1 MESRPRV
8 VKSWSNGILVSAV
21 AGFVETFPESLL
33 LLPNRMAGEE
43 MAHHLAASAGVHAI
57 TLVELAAELARPAM
71 ATRGLGPLSRLGRE
85 AVAARVIHAADSER
99 ELKYFGPVA
108 KSPGFARA
116 LARTVSELRLAGVRP
131 ASLSGTSASA
141 DDLSRLL
148 RRYEDELLERRLV
161 DLADV
166 LALAAE
172 AAHESRHRL
181 LDLPVAMLDASLDT
195 PAHRELARAVTAHAP
210 HVLAAVPATDTYA
223 EQILGVPAED
233 LDPAALRNSLEHMR
247 RFLFSPLAPEA
258 APEDGRFQMFSAP
271 GEGLEAVEIVRR
283 ILRLARSGT
292 RFDQVAIL
300 LRNPERYQPMIEEA
314 LRRARIPAYFSRG
327 TARPEPAGRA
337 FLALLACAAERLS
350 ASRFAEYLSL
360 GQVPEPQPAGAPP
373 ASPLTWIGA
382 EPGPDDELLGAASRA
397 EAEASEDTSTGR
409 PRSLNGWEKLLVD
422 AAVIGSRDRWQR
434 RLAGLRAELELQKGL
449 LEQTDPDRAAS
460 IVRRLETLGDLEHF
474 ALPVIET
481 LAALPDAAPWSEWQ
495 HHLERLARTVLRDP
509 DPVLAVLAEFEPM
522 GDVGPAS
529 LEEVF
534 EVLSERLRFL
544 RRDPPRRR
552 WGRVFVGP
560 VEEARGC
567 EFGVV
572 FLPGLSEGL
581 FPRRALE
588 DPLLLDDFRRALNA
602 ELPLRAS
609 RAEEERLR
617 LHGAAGAARDFFIA
631 SYSRM
636 DVAEARPR
644 VPSFYALEL
653 PRAIQGSLPALKD
666 FERLAREAAPAR
678 LNRPAPLDIADAI
691 DDAEYDVVAIE
702 KAQSG
707 SPGGA
712 RYLVEANAHLA
723 RSLRARWTRWKPAWK
738 EADGLITSERSALDA
753 LAEHRLTARPWSPSA
768 LERFAVCPYRFAL
781 AGIHGL
787 RPREESA
794 PLEQLDPL
802 TRGAL
807 FHAVQFALLGDLRDA
822 GLLPVDPAHLE
833 QALEHA
839 DAALVRVAG
848 EYEEQLAPAI
858 PRVWRSGIEDLR
870 TDLRGWLQHA
880 AQNDQEWMPAH
891 FELGFGLEGLGLKWS
906 GARGPE
912 SVRDPASAR
921 EPVSLAEGV
930 RLRGSI
936 DLVERHTARQVLRIT
951 DHKTG
956 KPLERPPAFVGGG
969 KALQPLLY
977 SLAASILL
985 GQPVESGRLFY
996 STQRGG
1002 YQQMGVPVNDRARG
1016 FLARFLG
1023 DVDGSIAG
1031 GFLPPAPEKDACEYC
1046 DYRVVCGP
1054 YEEQRTVRKD
1064 RRDERMEALI
1074 EIRGMA

>member
-1 MESRPRV
+1 MATPSRQRV
-8 VKSWSNGILVSAV
+8 IQSWSNGILISAV
-21 AGFVETFPESLL
+21 ARFVEAYPESLL
-33 LLPNRMAGEE
+33 LLPNRMAYEG
-43 MAHHLAASAGVHAI
+43 MAHHGASVVGVHAM
-57 TLVELAAELARPAM
+57 TVVELAAELARPAM
-71 ATRGLGPLSRLGRE
+71 AARGLGPLSRLGRE
-85 AVAARVIHAADSER
+85 AVAARIIHLAYSGR
-99 ELKYFGPVA
+99 ELKYFEPVA
-108 KSPGFARA
+108 RSPGFSRA
-116 LARTVSELRLAGVRP
+116 LAVTIADLRMAQVPPADLAGR
-131 ASLSGTSASA
+131 SASA
-141 DDLSRLL
+141 DDLARLL
-148 RRYEDELLERRLV
+148 QRYEHELQQRQLV
-161 DLADV
+161 DLAGILN
-166 LALAAE
+166 LATEGARD
-172 AAHESRHRL
+172 SPNRL
-181 LDLPVAMLDASLDT
+181 LGLPVALLDPALDT
-195 PAHRELARAVTAHAP
+195 PAHRQLVRAITARAS
-210 HVLAAVPATDTYA
+210 HVLAAAPGTDSYA
-223 EQILGVPAED
+223 EQILEVDAENLDQGPAGT
-233 LDPAALRNSLEHMR
+233 SLEHLR
-247 RFLFSPLAPEA
+247 RFLFLPSAPEP
-258 APEDGRFQMFSAP
+258 APRRAPDDGRFQLFSAP
-271 GEGLEAVEIVRR
+271 GEGLEAVEIARR
-283 ILRLARSGT
+283 ILRLARAGR
-292 RFDQVAIL
+292 RFDEIAIL
-300 LRNPERYQPMIEEA
+300 LRNPDRYQPMVEEA
-314 LRRARIPAYFSRG
+314 LRRAKVPAYFSRG

-360 GQVPEPQPAGAPP
+360 GQVPEPASRVTPAEWVGADP
-373 ASPLTWIGA
+373 GA
-382 EPGPDDELLGAASRA
+382 DDELLSDGLRADTAGPEEAANGLS
-397 EAEASEDTSTGR
+397 
-409 PRSLNGWEKLLVD
+409 RSLNGWEKLLVD
-422 AAVIGSRDRWQR
+422 AAVISGDRWKR

-449 LEQTDPDRAAS
+449 LEQTEPDRAAS
-460 IVRRLETLGDLEHF
+460 ITRRLESLGELEHF
-474 ALPVIET
+474 ALPLIET
-481 LAALPDAAPWSEWQ
+481 LAVLPVAASWSEWEQ
-495 HHLERLARTVLRDP
+495 HLGNLARKALRDP

-544 RRDPPRRR
+544 RRDPPRRH

-588 DPLLLDDFRRALNA
+588 DPLLLDDFRREMNA
-602 ELPLRAS
+602 QLPLRAG
-609 RAEEERLR
+609 RAEEERRR
-617 LHGAAGAARDFFIA
+617 LHVAAGAARDLFVA

-678 LNRPAPLDIADAI
+678 LNRPAPLEAGEAI
-691 DDAEYDVVAIE
+691 DDAEYDVVALEGAGE
-702 KAQSG
+702 KVQAG
-707 SPGGA
+707 TPGGA

-723 RSLRARWTRWKPAWK
+723 RSLRARWTRWKTTWR
-738 EADGLITSERSALDA
+738 EADGLITADRAALDV

-781 AGIHGL
+781 AGIFGL
-787 RPREESA
+787 RPRDEAA

-807 FHAVQFALLGDLRDA
+807 FHAVQFALLRDLQDG
-822 GLLPVDPAHLE
+822 GLLPVTPERLE
-833 QALEHA
+833 QVLELA
-839 DAALVRVAG
+839 DAALTRVAG

-858 PRVWRSGIEDLR
+858 PRVWRSAIEDLR
-870 TDLRGWLQHA
+870 TDLRGWLQHT

-891 FELGFGLEGLGLKWS
+891 FELGFGLAGAGLKLS
-906 GARGPE
+906 GG
-912 SVRDPASAR
+912 RDPASKAD
-921 EPVSLAEGV
+921 PVALDEGV
-930 RLRGSI
+930 QLRGSI
-936 DLVERHTARQVLRIT
+936 DLVERNLTRNVLRIT

-969 KALQPLLY
+969 KTLQPLLY
-977 SLAASILL
+977 ALAAAGLT

-1002 YQQMGVPVNDRARG
+1002 YQQMAVLVNDRARA
-1016 FLARFLG
+1016 FLRRFLG
-1023 DVDGSIAG
+1023 DVDGSIGG

-1046 DYRVVCGP
+1046 DYRAACGP
-1054 YEEQRTVRKD
+1054 YEQQRSGRKD